1 MAAYDPITVSAEKA
15 ARFPDLKPAEF
26 LAAVESGHL
35 PDGKEIIPGKKRWPV
50 DVLRAVVK
58 ADAVLPQEDFDI

>member
-1 MAAYDPITVSAEKA
+1 MAAPAPITVSAEKA
-15 ARFPDLKPAEF
+15 ARLLDLKPAEF

-50 DVLRAVVK
+50 DVLRAIVK
-58 ADAVLPQEDFDI
+58 AEAVLPQEDFDI

>member
-1 MAAYDPITVSAEKA
+1 MPAYDPITVSAEKA

-35 PDGKEIIPGKKRWPV
+35 PDGKEIIQAKSVGPSMFCEPS
-50 DVLRAVVK
+50 
-58 ADAVLPQEDFDI
+58 